1 MSEADEPAPED
12 EDEDGAGTG
21 LGNGVCKC
29 LRPRLITGTSTK
41 DGEFPATV
49 TSRRSVRRLCLLYR
63 LTLLL
68 CLAGIQSVC
77 AAHTLFCFFLIL
89 VVSFLLFNELSFL
102 NFDFIVDVYS

>member
-1 MSEADEPAPED
+1 MELEYASEWMAANGLLEDED

-49 TSRRSVRRLCLLYR
+49 TSRRSVRRLCLLYQ

-77 AAHTLFCFFLIL
+77 
-89 VVSFLLFNELSFL
+89 
-102 NFDFIVDVYS
+102 